1 MRAKHI
7 LYLVE
12 LYPLF
17 IKFYFIP
24 QFDLLSLGAQLF
36 GLFTV
41 LWFFYTLNITKI
53 IPKFIEVKKLRYKKL
68 THSEKIIQETNNFVV
83 NFSSTFCG
91 MLKNK
96 LH

>member
-1 MRAKHI
+1 MLAKHA

-12 LYPLF
+12 LYPPF
-17 IKFYFIP
+17 IIP

-36 GLFTV
+36 GFFTV

-53 IPKFIEVKKLRYKKL
+53 IPKFVEVKKIRYKKI
-68 THSEKIIQETNNFVV
+68 THSENIIRETNHFISD
-83 NFSSTFCG
+83 FSATFCG

-96 LH
+96 LN

>member
-1 MRAKHI
+1 M
-7 LYLVE
+7 LN
-12 LYPLF
+12 F
-17 IKFYFIP
+17 IFIP